1 MPRRSKANFI
11 HRHKL
16 IMHNIVGHD
25 DANGNFR
32 GGQNYHI
39 IRRVYNK
46 QKPLVLNYI
55 RSNSPK
61 AALKNLPTF
70 FKTNI
75 KPLWL
80 PALSIVWR
88 NGAEE
93 AENFIKD
100 WHAVKKI
107 AKADYEDYADQF
119 LADNAGSKIDGITDT
134 DQQWLANSIRS
145 GVSEGKSNDEIASDL
160 TDSFDNMSDGRAATI
175 TRTETASAFNY
186 ASNETATDLM
196 PDGSTKVWNTT
207 SDNPRPAHDDADGQE
222 VDITDSFDVGGEAL
236 DYPGDPDGSDWN
248 TINCLCVV
256 SYNVT
261 YPSFLQEDGE
271 EEGGEEEE

>member
-46 QKPLVLNYI
+46 QKPLVLNYV

-196 PDGSTKVWNTT
+196 PDGSTKTWLTT
-207 SDNPRPAHDDADGQE
+207 SGNPRPTHEAVDGTEIGINEMFE
-222 VDITDSFDVGGEAL
+222 VGDSEMSG
-236 DYPGDPDGSDWN
+236 PGDPAGDVSE
-248 TINCLCVV
+248 TVNCMCVLEY
-256 SYNVT
+256 S
-261 YPSFLQEDGE
+261 YPSGTE
-271 EEGGEEEE
+271 EETSEEEE